1 MPFDPLNLVDE
12 GERLRTSERARSIKP
27 SPIRKTID
35 LAESRPDIVGLHT
48 GEPDFATP
56 GHIVE
61 AGSLALR
68 NGYTHYTHGAGILK
82 LREAISRKLLEG
94 NGIEA
99 NPETEIT
106 VTVGGYAAMFAII
119 QATIDPGDEVVIA
132 QPSWPPYSSYVKLA
146 DGVPVNVPLEGP
158 EFEPSRADVE
168 PLLTEK
174 TKMIIV
180 NSPNNPT
187 GSVYSRS
194 CLLDLAEMA
203 KEHSMYVVSDEVYEK
218 IVFDGN
224 EHFSI
229 ASRSEF
235 KDAAIT
241 VNSFSK
247 TYAMTGWRIG
257 YVVANQTTTTEIRKI
272 HDFMVS
278 CAPAC
283 AQKAALE
290 ALSGP
295 QDCVS
300 DMVEEYGRRR
310 EQIVTGLNEIE
321 GFYCTLPKGTFYA
334 FPNVS
339 KLGIPSAK
347 LAEELLG
354 KAAVASIPGDGF
366 GKAGEGYMR
375 FSFASSRQNIQEALT
390 RIKAWRTKHR

>member
-1 MPFDPLNLVDE
+1 M
-12 GERLRTSERARSIKP
+12 RTSERARSIKP

-35 LAESRPDIVGLHT
+35 LAESRPDIIGLHA

-56 GHIVE
+56 RHIVE
-61 AGSLALR
+61 AGSLALH
-68 NGYTHYTHGAGILK
+68 NGYTHYTHGAGILE
-82 LREAISRKLLEG
+82 LRKAISRKLLED
-94 NGIEA
+94 NGIVT

-106 VTVGGYAAMFAII
+106 VTVGGYAAIFAIV
-119 QATIDPGDEVVIA
+119 QATIDPGDEVVIV
-132 QPSWPPYSSYVKLA
+132 QPSWPGYLGFIRLA
-146 DGVPVNVPLEGP
+146 GGIPVPVPTQGP

-168 PLLTEK
+168 PYLTEK
-174 TKMIIV
+174 TKMIIL

-194 CLLDLAEMA
+194 SLLDLAEMA
-203 KEHSMYVVSDEVYEK
+203 NERPMYVVSDEVYEK
-218 IVFDGN
+218 IVYDGN

-235 KDAAIT
+235 KDTAVT

-257 YVVANQTTTTEIRKI
+257 YIVANQATTNEIRKI

-278 CAPAC
+278 CAPAS
-283 AQKAALE
+283 AQKAALA

-295 QDCVS
+295 QECVS
-300 DMVEEYGRRR
+300 DMLEEYARRR

-321 GFYCTLPKGTFYA
+321 GFQCSRPKGTFYA

-339 KLGIPSAK
+339 KLGVPSIEV
-347 LAEELLG
+347 AEELLE
-354 KAAVASIPGDGF
+354 KAAVACIPGEGF
-366 GKAGEGYMR
+366 GKAGEGYLR
-375 FSFASSRQNIQEALT
+375 FSFASSRQNIQEAVT
-390 RIKAWRTKHR
+390 RIKAWRTKHY